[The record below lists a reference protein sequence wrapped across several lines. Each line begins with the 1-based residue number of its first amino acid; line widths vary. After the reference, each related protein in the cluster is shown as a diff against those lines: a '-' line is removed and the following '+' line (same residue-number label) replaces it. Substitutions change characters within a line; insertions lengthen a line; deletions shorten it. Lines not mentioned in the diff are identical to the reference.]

1 MVLPDVPRLRTRS
14 PKGCNLTPASKH
26 ADFRLRL
33 PIFGR
38 ELIFS
43 AVGLVNGDAVR
54 DDSSRQNTRF
64 TEARTPP

>member
-1 MVLPDVPRLRTRS
+1 MITWV
-14 PKGCNLTPASKH
+14 GCNLTLASKH